1 MESNEPLQTMIQK
14 NRFEKLNDH
23 IGRYNHLM
31 TLIIVIAAILSVYIA
46 YVGLSEQIGT
56 VGMTASSTEET
67 IKKFTEANQFRITY
81 PANGGIVE
89 LTDIVRGITP
99 YSNRNH
105 YIVVTPIET
114 GDDWVQD
121 GPVKIST
128 GDVWT
133 GRARFGTAAVGAGK
147 GFVIRAIATNFTLS
161 PGTLI
166 EVPADAIFSESVAVT
181 RKKTNESS

>member
-1 MESNEPLQTMIQK
+1 MESNVFLHII
-14 NRFEKLNDH
+14 RSRLEKLNDWIRKWIPLIQV
-23 IGRYNHLM
+23 IG
-31 TLIIVIAAILSVYIA
+31 VIAVVINVSIA
-46 YVGLSEQIGT
+46 YVNLSTSIRNVGT
-56 VGMTASSTEET
+56 TASSTEQAV
-67 IKKFTEANQFRITY
+67 KKLVEADQFRITY

-105 YIVVTPIET
+105 YIVVTPIES
-114 GDDWVQD
+114 GDDWIQD

-147 GFVIRAIATNFTLS
+147 GFVIRAIATNSTLS

-166 EVPADAIFSESVAVT
+166 EVPEDAIFSESIVVT